1 MIFDYTNLSPE
12 AEALLKKKLTKQL
25 LNDELT
31 KVSKNKNSQKKRKKK

>member
-12 AEALLKKKLTKQL
+12 VEALLKKKLTKQL

-31 KVSKNKNSQKKRKKK
+31 KISKAQANQEKKKKK